1 MSFSINSVLAAVP
14 SNLPTQESIQNQLNL
29 LNKRSELSAEDKLTI
44 ADLEQSLLL
53 LDNIQQ
59 LEKKLASYDKTV
71 EQLPEKLRN
80 AQYQL
85 NQLKQKVAN
94 KEVGDY
100 QKSLEALP
108 LATLESQLETVLQ
121 SLQKAQDDLANYS
134 NELIVLQTQPE
145 RAQSVLFNNSE
156 RLQQIRISLNKSSA
170 DKAQMRP
177 SAVQL
182 LQLEQYYLQQ
192 QNNYQ
197 KRTLQFNVQLQSLL
211 QLQRDYSSAYIDL
224 SQEHAQLIQEE
235 ISDKRLDSSEETA
248 KEAQSTGLENQEIN
262 SNPFI

>member
-1 MSFSINSVLAAVP
+1 MRIHTFFSSFNNRMTTIVAITVIIFILWCLSITSVLAAVP
-14 SNLPTQESIQNQLNL
+14 TNLPTQENIQNQLNL

-59 LEKKLASYDKTV
+59 LEKKSVNYNKTV
-71 EQLPEKLRN
+71 EQLPEKLRST
-80 AQYQL
+80 QYQL

-94 KEVGDY
+94 KEVDDY
-100 QKSLEALP
+100 QKSLETLP
-108 LATLESQLETVLQ
+108 LATLESQLESVLQ
-121 SLQKAQDDLANYS
+121 SLQKSQDDLANYS

-145 RAQSVLFNNSE
+145 RAQSILFNNSE
-156 RLQQIRISLNKSSA
+156 RLQQIRTLLNKSSA

-192 QNNYQ
+192 QNNFQ
-197 KRTLQFNVQLQSLL
+197 KRTLQSNVQLQSLL

-224 SQEHAQLIQEE
+224 SQE
-235 ISDKRLDSSEETA
+235 
-248 KEAQSTGLENQEIN
+248 
-262 SNPFI
+262 

>member
-1 MSFSINSVLAAVP
+1 MRFP
-14 SNLPTQESIQNQLNL
+14 TNLPTQENIQNQLNL

-59 LEKKLASYDKTV
+59 LEKKSVNYNKTV
-71 EQLPEKLRN
+71 EQLPEKLRST
-80 AQYQL
+80 QYQL

-94 KEVGDY
+94 KEVDDY
-100 QKSLEALP
+100 QKSLETLP
-108 LATLESQLETVLQ
+108 LATLESQLESVLQ
-121 SLQKAQDDLANYS
+121 SLQKSQDDLANYS

-145 RAQSVLFNNSE
+145 RAQSILFNNSE
-156 RLQQIRISLNKSSA
+156 RLQQIRTLLNKSSA

-192 QNNYQ
+192 QNNFQ
-197 KRTLQFNVQLQSLL
+197 KRTLQSNVQLQSLL
-211 QLQRDYSSAYIDL
+211 QLQRDYSFCVY
-224 SQEHAQLIQEE
+224 
-235 ISDKRLDSSEETA
+235 R
-248 KEAQSTGLENQEIN
+248 
-262 SNPFI
+262 PFTRTCTVASRSHQ